1 VQEQQNTPNPET
13 PPGWLRQ
20 TAGVVPLK
28 GEAAQRRRGCSIL
41 VIGAGAI
48 GRTHIDRIRRTPGL
62 ALAGIA
68 DPSDAGR
75 ALAGSLDVPWA
86 PDHLNALDDFRP
98 HGAIVATPNPQHV
111 PMALDCL
118 ARGVAVLV
126 EKPVADSV
134 AEAQRLVDAQAASGV
149 PVLVGHHRRHN
160 PITRQAREAI
170 ASGKLGRIVGAN
182 AMACFYKPQGYFAMA
197 WRREPGGGPVLINL
211 IHEIDMLR
219 FLCGE
224 IVQVQ
229 AISSNAVRGYPV
241 EDTAAA
247 VLRFESGALGTV
259 LLSDTAVSPW
269 CWDMCAGEQDQY
281 PRQDANALF
290 IAGTHGSLS
299 LPDLSLWRYE
309 SERHWHQPLTR
320 EQTAAIK
327 ADPYTRQL
335 QHFAAVIRGDEAPL
349 CSALDGLRTLQATR
363 ALLDAA
369 ASGQS
374 VTCSVS
380 TS

>member
-1 VQEQQNTPNPET
+1 MNPVR
-13 PPGWLRQ
+13 L
-20 TAGVVPLK
+20 
-28 GEAAQRRRGCSIL
+28 L

-68 DPSDAGR
+68 DPSDASL
-75 ALAGSLDVPWA
+75 ALAESLGAPWA
-86 PDHLNALDDFRP
+86 PDHLSALDHFNP
-98 HGAIVATPNPQHV
+98 QGAIVATPNPQHV

-118 ARGVAVLV
+118 SRGVAALV
-126 EKPVADSV
+126 EKPLADSV
-134 AEAQRLVDAQAASGV
+134 TEAQRLADAQVACGV

-160 PITRQAREAI
+160 PINLQARETI
-170 ASGKLGRIVGAN
+170 ASGKLGRLVGAN
-182 AMACFYKPQGYFAMA
+182 AMACFYKPQGYFDMA

-224 IVQVQ
+224 VVQVQ
-229 AISSNAVRGYPV
+229 ALSSNAVRGFAV

-247 VLRFESGALGTV
+247 LLRFENGALGTV
-259 LLSDTAVSPW
+259 LLSDTAVAPW
-269 CWDMCAGEQDQY
+269 CWDFCAGEQDQY
-281 PRQDANALF
+281 PRQDVNALF
-290 IAGTHGSLS
+290 IAGTQGSLS

-309 SERHWHQPLTR
+309 GEPHWHHPIARDQR
-320 EQTAAIK
+320 TALK

-335 QHFAAVIRGDEAPL
+335 VHFAAVIRGEAAPL

-369 ASGQS
+369 ATGQS